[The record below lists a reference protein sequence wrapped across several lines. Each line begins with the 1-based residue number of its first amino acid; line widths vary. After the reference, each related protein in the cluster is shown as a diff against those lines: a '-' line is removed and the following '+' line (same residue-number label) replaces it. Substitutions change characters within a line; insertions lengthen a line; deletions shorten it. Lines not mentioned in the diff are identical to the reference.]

1 MGLYDRIMSATN
13 DPTTALK
20 VNSAAQSAARL
31 AADTGHS
38 GLAVAA
44 AAGAALFAAA
54 DTVMHAPK
62 ATDGPYATFTTDAPT
77 KRR

>member
-20 VNSAAQSAARL
+20 VNAAAQGAASV
-31 AADTGHS
+31 ATDSGHP
-38 GLAVAA
+38 GLAA
-44 AAGAALFAAA
+44 AAAVGAALFAAA

-62 ATDGPYATFTTDAPT
+62 ASDGYATFDTDN
-77 KRR
+77 